1 MTYIIFWSHSIT
13 ASTVD
18 FHSTNSSSI
27 LGATTNN
34 GPLGKWLSR
43 LTVYQEMRVQ
53 FSQGPYRTKG
63 TAHVGDSTVSRGLVV
78 HFWPLRLV
86 VRTRG
91 FHPRN
96 SSSILLV
103 ANGECLQ
110 VEFMRNRNL
119 LGESPNVSRQ

>member
-1 MTYIIFWSHSIT
+1 
-13 ASTVD
+13 
-18 FHSTNSSSI
+18 
-27 LGATTNN
+27 
-34 GPLGKWLSR
+34 
-43 LTVYQEMRVQ
+43 MRVQ

-63 TAHVGDSTVSRGLVV
+63 TARAGDSTVSRGLVV

-103 ANGECLQ
+103 ANGECSHIPLPTIGTDDKELTIGSDDREYIGQ
-110 VEFMRNRNL
+110 VLN
-119 LGESPNVSRQ
+119 GETAAC

>member
-1 MTYIIFWSHSIT
+1 M
-13 ASTVD
+13 
-18 FHSTNSSSI
+18 
-27 LGATTNN
+27 
-34 GPLGKWLSR
+34 
-43 LTVYQEMRVQ
+43 TVYQAMRVQ

-63 TAHVGDSTVSRGLVV
+63 TARAGDSTVSRGLVV

-110 VEFMRNRNL
+110 VVFMRSRSL